1 MSNLCCPADEELIP
15 VLAGETTER
24 GVATHIN
31 ECSVCR
37 RRLDILR
44 SDLDA
49 LRSVIPAGPASAP
62 GPARRPAVIGKYLVV
77 GTLGAGGQAEVFLAV
92 HPTLDKEL
100 VVKLGRPVGRLSEA
114 RPLLVAEGKLLARLD
129 HPGLARVYDLDFHDD
144 RPFLVMEYVRG
155 QTLWQYGDGRPV
167 SPRRAAALTAGAA
180 RALDAVHA
188 HGIIHQDVKPQNILV
203 DETGRPRLIDFG
215 MARLRHAWDDT
226 GDRVLG
232 GTPAFMAPEQ
242 ARGEEAKVGPR
253 SDVFAAGAVLYYLLT
268 GRPPFDAPTAA
279 AALGQAGQ
287 CEFDRAAIDRPGTP
301 RRLRGICLKAMAADP
316 GDRYARA
323 EDLAD
328 DLERFLSR
336 PRRLAR
342 AAAVAGAVLLAGAVA
357 AGVALRPPTGLGP
370 GGGPP
375 VAGQSAEAAPP
386 LEVRVTRGGATLG
399 LMAALPLN
407 PAADRVEVVARVP
420 PGHHAVL
427 LHVDA
432 KGKVKK
438 LDSKPSPADG
448 YTRLVYPGDG
458 KVAPFVPGLPG
469 TEFVLVC
476 SAENPAAL
484 GDLESLVRS
493 LLHLPPLPPN
503 TVVWLGRDEPRR
515 EGRPSFGVAEP
526 DPTAEVEA
534 QLDLLRRRLRD
545 KPLSVIRGVAY
556 AR

>member
-15 VLAGETTER
+15 VLAGETTNPEI
-24 GVATHIN
+24 ASHIN

-37 RRLDILR
+37 RRLDTLR

-49 LRSVIPAGPASAP
+49 LRSVLPAGPPAAP

-77 GTLGAGGQAEVFLAV
+77 GTLGSGGQAEVFLAV

-100 VVKLGRPVGRLSEA
+100 VVKLGRPTGRLSENRA
-114 RPLLVAEGKLLARLD
+114 LLVAEGKLLARLD

-155 QTLWQYGDGRPV
+155 QTLWQYGGGRPV
-167 SPRRAAALTAGAA
+167 PPRKAAALAAGAA
-180 RALDAVHA
+180 RALEAVHK

-226 GDRVLG
+226 GDRMLG

-242 ARGEEAKVGPR
+242 ARGEEAKVSPR

-268 GRPPFDAPTAA
+268 GRPPFDAPDAA
-279 AALGQAGQ
+279 AALNSAGR
-287 CEFDRAAIDRPGTP
+287 CEFDRAALDRPGIP
-301 RRLRGICLKAMAADP
+301 RRLRDACLKAMAADP

-323 EDLAD
+323 EELAD

-336 PRRLAR
+336 TRRLAR
-342 AAAVAGAVLLAGAVA
+342 VAAVAGVVLAGAVV
-357 AGVALRPPTGLGP
+357 AGLAFRTPPVTGP

-375 VAGQSAEAAPP
+375 AAGQPAEVGPP
-386 LEVRVTRGGATLG
+386 VEVRITRGGETLG
-399 LMAALPLN
+399 LLSALPLD
-407 PAADRVEVVARVP
+407 PVADRVEVVARVP

-432 KGKVKK
+432 KGNVKK
-438 LDSKPSPADG
+438 LDPKASPADG

-476 SAENPAAL
+476 AAEDPAAL
-484 GDLESLVRS
+484 DDLELLVGS
-493 LLHLPPLPPN
+493 LLRLPPLPPK

-515 EGRPSFGVAEP
+515 EGRSTFGKAEP
-526 DPTAEVEA
+526 DPAAEVEA